1 MKCPLGKLNLIPLAL
16 EGGATKTMCRPQ
28 NMSSGN
34 VECKNHYEIK
44 PKFESLPSINKDIHR
59 MYISF
64 TQQHVE
70 HKVIYSSET
79 LN

>member
-1 MKCPLGKLNLIPLAL
+1 MPS
-16 EGGATKTMCRPQ
+16 TY
-28 NMSSGN
+28 

-44 PKFESLPSINKDIHR
+44 PELDPLSSSNKEIHR